1 MPTGKEK
8 RAQLIAMMIKGKAPD
23 EGEPAPAEDE
33 PAPPEA
39 SGPSEEH
46 AGIANDLHDAVHGHD
61 KAALAEV
68 IHAIISLAKAH
79 SEPDGDEAPPTEE

>member
-23 EGEPAPAEDE
+23 EEEPAPPAEDE

-46 AGIANDLHDAVHGHD
+46 AGIAND
-61 KAALAEV
+61 
-68 IHAIISLAKAH
+68 
-79 SEPDGDEAPPTEE
+79 